1 MPALPAQQYIF
12 KSIKERLPATAS
24 IVDVVASLL
33 YVSTDSAYRRIRC
46 ETPLTLDESKILC
59 EHFKLS
65 LDQLLQLS
73 DKSVLFQ
80 SQRIDA
86 AQLNFE
92 NYLRSISEH
101 FNYLQNNQCESL
113 IYLTKDIPLF
123 HTFCFKPLFAFR
135 YFFWMKSI
143 LQHPDFKDKK
153 FSLDCL
159 PQHIEELGCHI
170 TKQYNNVSS
179 TEIWNTECINSTI
192 FQINFYKEAGYI
204 SSYEEIDCIYDGV
217 IQAIDHLAAQAEA
230 GAKFLPGESSNNKP
244 TNFNFFHNRIVLG
257 DNTILVKMPHTKISF
272 INYDV
277 LNYIYTTD
285 DHFCNDIDTTFK
297 NLIKRSTLISTENEK
312 QRYSFF
318 HTLQEKVYQRKKQ
331 LY

>member
-12 KSIKERLPATAS
+12 KSIKERLPETTS
-24 IVDVVASLL
+24 MVDVVASLL

-73 DKSVLFQ
+73 ENSVLFQ
-80 SQRIDA
+80 SERIDA
-86 AQLNFE
+86 
-92 NYLRSISEH
+92 SEH
-101 FNYLQNNQCESL
+101 DFEKYLKDISKQFDYLQHNNCESM

-123 HTFCFKPLFAFR
+123 HTFCFRPLFAFR

-143 LQHPDFKDKK
+143 LQHPEFKDKK
-153 FSLDCL
+153 FSFDCL
-159 PQHIEELGCHI
+159 PQHIEELGCAI
-170 TKQYNNVSS
+170 TQQYNHVPSV
-179 TEIWNTECINSTI
+179 EIWNTECVNSTI
-192 FQINFYKEAGYI
+192 FQINLYKEAGYI
-204 SSYEEIDCIYDGV
+204 TTHEEVACIYDAV
-217 IQAIDHLAAQAEA
+217 IMALDHLCVQAEA
-230 GAKFLPGESSNNKP
+230 GAKFLPAENSNNKRK
-244 TNFNFFHNRIVLG
+244 NFDLFHNRIVLG
-257 DNTILVKMPHTKISF
+257 DNSILVKMPNVKISF

-285 DHFCNDIDTTFK
+285 ERFCNDIDTTFK
-297 NLIKRSTLISTENEK
+297 NLIRRSTLISTENEK

-318 HTLQEKVYQRKKQ
+318 HILQEKIYQRKK
-331 LY
+331 LLF